1 MHFSSAA
8 LVAAALSAGSAS
20 AHMIMKT
27 PAPFGS
33 PNSSPLLADGSD
45 FPCKKITS
53 PAPAGGA
60 TSMPIGAPQTL
71 SFTGSAVHGGGSCQ
85 IALTTDKAPTPSSKW
100 MVIHSI
106 IGGCPSNSTD
116 GNLAEDP
123 SGSSANKYTYSIPSG
138 ISPGDYT
145 LAWTW
150 FNRVGN
156 REMYMNC
163 APITVTGG
171 SSGAKRGLASR
182 KESLR
187 EALGWFNRRASFPD
201 LFLANIGSVSKGCA
215 TVDSTDVVFPDPGD
229 SVESDRGPSNPSAKP
244 PTGCSA
250 SPSVPAAGGGG
261 AAPTAA
267 ASGSAGTGAQ
277 PTAVTAGSGGAAPAT
292 TAAPSVA
299 PVPTAP
305 AAASQPAAASPTGAS
320 GSGSTGSSAGALS
333 GACTSEGMW
342 NCLGGTQFQRCASG
356 AWSPAQPMPA
366 GETCSGGQTQD
377 LVMAS
382 G

>member
-1 MHFSSAA
+1 MHFSSA
-8 LVAAALSAGSAS
+8 LVAAAISAGSVS
-20 AHMIMKT
+20 GHMIMKT

-45 FPCKKITS
+45 FPCKGITS
-53 PAPAGGA
+53 PPPATA
-60 TSMPIGAPQTL
+60 NTMPIGAPQTL

-85 IALTTDKAPTPSSKW
+85 VALTTDKAPTKTSKW

-106 IGGCPSNSTD
+106 IGGCPSNTTD

-138 ISPGDYT
+138 ISPGEYT

-150 FNRVGN
+150 FNKIGN

-163 APITVTGG
+163 APVTVTGG
-171 SSGAKRGLASR
+171 SSGSKRSLSSR
-182 KESLR
+182 GKQSLR
-187 EALGWFNRRASFPD
+187 DSLGWFNRRASFPD
-201 LFLANIGSVSKGCA
+201 LFKANIGSASAGCA
-215 TVDSTDVVFPDPGD
+215 TVDSTDVIFPDPGD

-250 SPSVPAAGGGG
+250 SPSVPAAGGG
-261 AAPTAA
+261 AAPTSAA
-267 ASGSAGTGAQ
+267 GAS
-277 PTAVTAGSGGAAPAT
+277 PTAVTAGSAPT

-299 PVPTAP
+299 PVPTTS
-305 AAASQPAAASPTGAS
+305 AAVVVSQPAAASPTPASGS

-333 GACTSEGMW
+333 GACTNEGAW
-342 NCLGGTQFQRCASG
+342 NCLGGTQTQRCASG
-356 AWSPAQPMPA
+356 MWSPPQPVPA
-366 GETCSGGQTQD
+366 GEKCSGGQSAD
-377 LVMAS
+377 LELAT